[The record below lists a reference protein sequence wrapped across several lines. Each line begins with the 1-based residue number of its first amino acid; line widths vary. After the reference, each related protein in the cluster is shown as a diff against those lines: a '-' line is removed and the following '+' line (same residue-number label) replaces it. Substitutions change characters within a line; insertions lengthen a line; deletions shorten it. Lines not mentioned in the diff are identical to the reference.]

1 MVAGKSLVPNMSSR
15 NIWPWHTRTLKIVPC
30 ILEFAVIGLETL
42 EVGKL
47 CLDDVSVI
55 LGSME
60 TTGGGVAH
68 LDTKVGYLQ
77 NPAYPQV
84 EHIATQIGQSL
95 KKNWNDTSSH
105 PGGHRGFDADG
116 ATGPSHGLRLP
127 TQVKHFSTK
136 IAIQYV
142 LLTLFKVWNLSRLH
156 YDCHLSELTWLI
168 LNWTAEA
175 RLTSLVTGTVLQ

>member
-47 CLDDVSVI
+47 GLDDVSVI
-55 LGSME
+55 LCSMK
-60 TTGGGVAH
+60 TTGSGVAH

-84 EHIATQIGQSL
+84 EHIATQIGQS
-95 KKNWNDTSSH
+95 KNN
-105 PGGHRGFDADG
+105 
-116 ATGPSHGLRLP
+116 
-127 TQVKHFSTK
+127 
-136 IAIQYV
+136 
-142 LLTLFKVWNLSRLH
+142 
-156 YDCHLSELTWLI
+156 
-168 LNWTAEA
+168 
-175 RLTSLVTGTVLQ
+175 